1 MKKYLLA
8 SVLIVGLVTPAR
20 AEQFYVAFDP
30 ASHKCTMMHTAA
42 PMKNWVAPISQR
54 RRPRR
59 PCTA

>member
-30 ASHKCTMMHTAA
+30 ASA
-42 PMKNWVAPISQR
+42 R
-54 RRPRR
+54 
-59 PCTA
+59 